1 VPLIFLLLSAICFIQ
16 PQMAQAHGGIIID
29 SDFTDDY
36 EWLMAVNP
44 FPMTPGE
51 VSLALLVYDVKTY
64 DPIND
69 LQVELYLAAPSS
81 PKPCCNPE
89 DHQGPIEL
97 EILPDIY
104 PGDYSA
110 FVDLQEV
117 GEWEAQYIINAEG
130 KESFELVVPFEIRAQ
145 DPNQPRP
152 TLEYVDP
159 TGYGPTALV
168 DDEGPEGEVVATPT
182 DIPVSF
188 AGLQT
193 LFAENLWLW
202 GVVAIIPIGM
212 IIMAIFLSPKD
223 DQRDEDQW
231 IEEEEVLED
240 E

>member
-1 VPLIFLLLSAICFIQ
+1 MPLIFVLVSAISFIVSQ
-16 PQMAQAHGGIIID
+16 DAQAHGGIIID
-29 SDFTDDY
+29 SDVTEDY

-81 PKPCCNPE
+81 PRPCCNPE

-97 EILPDIY
+97 EILPDVY

-117 GEWEAQYIINAEG
+117 GEWEAQYIINAQD
-130 KESFELVVPFEIRAQ
+130 KEPIELVIPFEVRPQ

-159 TGYGPTALV
+159 TGYGSTTLV
-168 DDEGPEGEVVATPT
+168 DDEGPEVEVVATPT

-188 AGLQT
+188 SGLQT

-212 IIMAIFLSPKD
+212 IIIAIFLSPKENQWD
-223 DQRDEDQW
+223 EEEQEGDQDED
-231 IEEEEVLED
+231 
-240 E
+240 